1 MRKILLI
8 DDNQAFRE
16 DVAEI
21 LQMSNY
27 FTITAEDGKT
37 GVEKALKE
45 KPDLIICDVSMP
57 HMDGF
62 SVLHILSRHPETVSI
77 PFIFMTGKNELADIR
92 KGMGLGAD
100 DYLVKPFEETDLLNS
115 IEMRL
120 NKHNAHKGKIT
131 DVQQNVISFIKE
143 IRDTGQSSN
152 QLPVSSFIQ
161 KYKKKHFLYTEGQSP
176 SVVYF
181 VVSGKV
187 KEFMINEEGKELI
200 TNMHAKGDFLGYT
213 TLLENICYSETAQ
226 VIEEA
231 ELLLIPKKDF
241 LQLINNNLQIANEFI
256 GMLSHNALLKDQKL
270 LQLAYSSLRKKVAVG
285 IIEVI
290 DKFQDKRDGK
300 PIIEISRED
309 LANVVGAAQE
319 SLSRT
324 LKEFKNEQL
333 IDMFEGNIIVTNDRK
348 LRHLAY

>member
-1 MRKILLI
+1 MRKVLLI
-8 DDNQAFRE
+8 DDDQNFRE

-21 LQMSNY
+21 LQLSNY
-27 FTITAEDGKT
+27 LTLTAPDGKV

-77 PFIFMTGKNELADIR
+77 PFIFMTGKNELTDIR
-92 KGMGLGAD
+92 KGMGMGAD
-100 DYLVKPFEETDLLNS
+100 DYLVKPFDETDLLNS

-120 NKHNAHKGKIT
+120 SKTSAAKGKLT
-131 DVQQNVISFIKE
+131 ELQQNIVTFIKE
-143 IRDTGQSSN
+143 VRLSGTANITAIDSS
-152 QLPVSSFIQ
+152 IQ
-161 KYKKKHFLYTEGQSP
+161 KYKKKHILYSDGQRA

-187 KEFMINEEGKELI
+187 KEYMINEEGKELI
-200 TNMHAKGDFLGYT
+200 TNMYAKGDFIGFT
-213 TLLENICYSETAQ
+213 TILENTMYNETAQ
-226 VIEEA
+226 VIEDA
-231 ELLLIPKKDF
+231 ELLVIQKKDF
-241 LQLINNNLQIANEFI
+241 LQLINNNLQVANDFI
-256 GMLSHNALLKDQKL
+256 GMLSHDVLLKDQKL
-270 LQLAYSSLRKKVAVG
+270 LQLAYSSLRKKVATG

-300 PIIEISRED
+300 PVIEISRED
-309 LANVVGAAQE
+309 LANVIGAAQE

-324 LKEFKNEQL
+324 LKEFKNEKL
-333 IDMFEGNIIVTNDRK
+333 IDMMGGNIVVLNDLK

>member
-1 MRKILLI
+1 MRKVLLI
-8 DDNQAFRE
+8 DDDEDFRE
-16 DVAEI
+16 DVSEI
-21 LQMSNY
+21 LQLSNY
-27 FTITAEDGKT
+27 LTLTAPDGKT

-62 SVLHILSRHPETVSI
+62 SVLHILSRHPETLAI
-77 PFIFMTGKNELADIR
+77 PFIFMTGKNELTDIR
-92 KGMGLGAD
+92 KGMGMGAD
-100 DYLVKPFEETDLLNS
+100 DYLVKPFDETDLLNS

-120 NKHNAHKGKIT
+120 SKNSASKGRLT
-131 DVQQNVISFIKE
+131 EAQQNIVTFINE
-143 IRDTGQSSN
+143 VRLSGGASIAAVDTA
-152 QLPVSSFIQ
+152 IQ
-161 KYKKKHFLYTEGQSP
+161 KYKKKHVLYSEGQRT

-200 TNMHAKGDFLGYT
+200 TNIYAKGDFIGYT
-213 TLLENICYSETAQ
+213 TILENTLYNETAQ
-226 VIEEA
+226 VIEDA
-231 ELLLIPKKDF
+231 ELLLIQKKDF
-241 LQLINNNLQIANEFI
+241 LQLINNNLKVANEFI
-256 GMLSHNALLKDQKL
+256 GMLSHDLLQKDQKL
-270 LQLAYSSLRKKVAVG
+270 LQLAYSSLRKKVATG

-309 LANVVGAAQE
+309 LANIVGAAQE

-324 LKEFKNEQL
+324 LKEFKNENL
-333 IDMFEGNIIVTNDRK
+333 IDMLEGNIVVLNDTK

>member
-8 DDNQAFRE
+8 DDNESFRE

-21 LQMSNY
+21 LQLSNY
-27 FTITAEDGKT
+27 ITLTAPDGKT

-62 SVLHILSRHPETVSI
+62 SVLHILSRHPETIAI
-77 PFIFMTGKNELADIR
+77 PFIFMTGKNELTDIR
-92 KGMGLGAD
+92 KGMGMGAD
-100 DYLVKPFEETDLLNS
+100 DYLVKPFDETDLLNS

-120 NKHNAHKGKIT
+120 SKTHAFKGKLTEI
-131 DVQQNVISFIKE
+131 QQNIVTFIKE
-143 IRDTGQSSN
+143 VRLDGAASLSIVDTS
-152 QLPVSSFIQ
+152 VQ
-161 KYKKKHFLYTEGQSP
+161 KYKKKHILYSEGQKA

-181 VVSGKV
+181 MVSGKI
-187 KEFMINEEGKELI
+187 KEYMINEEGKELI
-200 TNMHAKGDFLGYT
+200 TNMYGRGDFIGYT
-213 TLLENICYSETAQ
+213 TILENTLYNETAQ
-226 VIEEA
+226 IIEEA

-241 LQLINNNLQIANEFI
+241 LQLINNNLQVANEFI
-256 GMLSHNALLKDQKL
+256 GMLSHNVLVKDQKL
-270 LQLAYSSLRKKVAVG
+270 LQLAYSSLRKKVATG

-290 DKFQDKRDGK
+290 DKFKDKRDGK
-300 PIIEISRED
+300 PVIVISRED

-333 IDMFEGNIIVTNDRK
+333 IDMLEGNIVVLNDTK
-348 LRHLAY
+348 LRHLTF

>member
-8 DDNQAFRE
+8 DDNQDFRE

-21 LQMSNY
+21 LQLSNY
-27 FTITAEDGKT
+27 ITLTAPDGKT

-62 SVLHILSRHPETVSI
+62 SVLHILSRHPETVAI
-77 PFIFMTGKNELADIR
+77 PFIFMTGKNELSDIR
-92 KGMGLGAD
+92 KGMGMGAD
-100 DYLVKPFEETDLLNS
+100 DYLVKPFDETDLLNS

-120 NKHNAHKGKIT
+120 SKTHALKGKLTEI
-131 DVQQNVISFIKE
+131 QQNIITFIKE
-143 IRDTGQSSN
+143 IRLNGTANLSIIDTS
-152 QLPVSSFIQ
+152 VQ
-161 KYKKKHFLYTEGQSP
+161 KYKKKHILYSEGQKA

-181 VVSGKV
+181 MVSGKV
-187 KEFMINEEGKELI
+187 KEYMINEEGKELI
-200 TNMHAKGDFLGYT
+200 TNMYGKGDFIGYT
-213 TLLENICYSETAQ
+213 TILENTLYNETAQ
-226 VIEEA
+226 IIEEA

-241 LQLINNNLQIANEFI
+241 LQLINNNLQVANEFI
-256 GMLSHNALLKDQKL
+256 GMLSHNVLAKDQKL
-270 LQLAYSSLRKKVAVG
+270 LQLAYSSLRKKVATG

-290 DKFQDKRDGK
+290 DKFKDKRNGK
-300 PIIEISRED
+300 PVIEISRED

-333 IDMFEGNIIVTNDRK
+333 IDMLEGNIVVLNDTK
-348 LRHLAY
+348 LRHLTF